1 MRSRFLLGSIL
12 LALTLTACA
21 DYRHHDRTDR
31 SHWRQGDTP
40 GPYSGYKQNRWTA
53 PHN

>member
-1 MRSRFLLGSIL
+1 MRFHLLLGPVL
-12 LALTLTACA
+12 LALSLTACV
-21 DYRHHDRTDR
+21 DHNHHDQRDRT
-31 SHWRQGDTP
+31 HWRQGDTP